1 MPRAEFVSKVT
12 DLLGEIQAGLLSRAE
27 AFRDE
32 HTHDFDDLEAFKAFF
47 TAQNADKPEIHGGF
61 ARAYSVGGPEVVEM
75 CKKLKVTARCI
86 PLDAQDEPG
95 TCLFTGK
102 PAERK
107 VIFAKSY

>member
-1 MPRAEFVSKVT
+1 MK
-12 DLLGEIQAGLLSRAE
+12 
-27 AFRDE
+27 
-32 HTHDFDDLEAFKAFF
+32 K
-47 TAQNADKPEIHGGF
+47 
-61 ARAYSVGGPEVVEM
+61 VVEM